1 MVVAE
6 VGDQAGE
13 RLHRV
18 DVDALDQGR
27 PRARR
32 PPARRATYSPAL
44 ALWATGRMP
53 LTRRTEPSRVWRKPD
68 GRRILLYRP
77 RIQSTWAKDTQ
88 LAGNPPERNTD
99 ESRFDRAA
107 FWHTL
112 GRCRYIGLLRYGIQ
126 AHLTALALNLK
137 RIVTLLTGVRFRPGN
152 RQLQVVGA
160 ESTGFGAPS
169 NRKNWPAWASADA

>member
-1 MVVAE
+1 
-6 VGDQAGE
+6 
-13 RLHRV
+13 
-18 DVDALDQGR
+18 
-27 PRARR
+27 
-32 PPARRATYSPAL
+32 
-44 ALWATGRMP
+44 MP

-107 FWHTL
+107 FWHIL
-112 GRCRYIGLLRYGIQ
+112 GRCRYIGLLRHGIQ

-137 RIVTLLTGVRFRPGN
+137 RIVTLLTGVRSG
-152 RQLQVVGA
+152 
-160 ESTGFGAPS
+160 
-169 NRKNWPAWASADA
+169 PATASCR